1 MRDKKPTRVY
11 DIPGDELRF
20 LGDGLRLRA
29 QMNKINET
37 VPWPK
42 YFTVITMTV
51 PLSLKQTVSSG
62 I

>member
-11 DIPGDELRF
+11 DIPVDEVRF
-20 LGDGLRLRA
+20 WGDGLRLRA

-37 VPWPK
+37 RQWPK

-51 PLSLKQTVSSG
+51 LLPLKKTVLSG